1 VSIQMRFDRKTNRR
15 PADMRI
21 IRRYTLVA
29 ATLLAWAGVAYGHPT
44 RMPVSL
50 EELIAEA
57 DIIFKGLVVSSSP
70 KQNELFTPCSGL
82 LTQETQ
88 FKVISVIKGD
98 PAGATVRF
106 QHFDEIPQ
114 FKGNMCQMWRYNFQR
129 NRAYI
134 VFAKKTEDVHINRQL
149 SVNDLGM
156 QDQGIFLCADG
167 KPAPAN
173 TVKEAIWNE
182 LAAMLHSKDFGD
194 VTYAIRELDRM
205 SGGRNRFDGSQ
216 DFDRTN
222 VVKVVRDLMTHP
234 DSKIAQAAI
243 NVVGSHNPYLSDE
256 RTNSWLATV
265 GSAEMPN
272 YYKMDPKM
280 RNIGGELY
288 WKDMES
294 IATGKYSAET
304 RALAIRALGLVRE
317 PALRQ
322 AIDRWLGDTEP
333 VVRSAA
339 AVLLADYPG
348 TVTDQQL
355 TVLARDNEPV
365 VRASV
370 AWAIGFSQRNELADL
385 LGRLLADKDAEV
397 RRAASMSLLSFPPS
411 NKAVARVMRANLE
424 NAEFQPLFL
433 NALAREN
440 AEPYL
445 ADLAKVA
452 EQKTH
457 PVNWMGGQ
465 IPALT
470 AWEILFKYLQAQP
483 SKTLQSGKLDRY
495 LDALEQVGEYSS
507 SNPRDIYAFYILSGM
522 TDRAKKFREKA
533 NRVASYD
540 LDYFFKQ
547 VDQNPKYYIRK

>member
-1 VSIQMRFDRKTNRR
+1 M
-15 PADMRI
+15 
-21 IRRYTLVA
+21 LA
-29 ATLLAWAGVAYGHPT
+29 ATLLAWAGAVCGHPA
-44 RMPVSL
+44 RLPVSL

-57 DIIFKGLVVSSSP
+57 DIIFKGLVVSSRP
-70 KQNELFTPCSGL
+70 AQDELFRPCSGL
-82 LTQETQ
+82 ITQETQ
-88 FKVISVIKGD
+88 FRVISVIKGD
-98 PAGATVRF
+98 PASATVRF
-106 QHFDEIPQ
+106 HHYDEIPQ
-114 FKGNMCQMWRYNFQR
+114 FKGNTCQMWRYNFQR

-134 VFAKKTEDVHINRQL
+134 VFAKKTEDVHIHRQL
-149 SVNDLGM
+149 WVNDSGKE
-156 QDQGIFLCADG
+156 DQGIFPCSDN

-182 LAAMLHSKDFGD
+182 LVAMLQSKDFGD
-194 VTYAIRELDRM
+194 VTYAIRRLDRM
-205 SGGRNRFDGSQ
+205 SGGRDSFDGSQ
-216 DFDRTN
+216 DFDRSN
-222 VVKVVRDLMTHP
+222 VVKVVHDLMTDS

-243 NVVGSHNPYLSDE
+243 TVAGSHNPYLSDE
-256 RTNSWLATV
+256 RANLWLATV
-265 GSAEMPN
+265 GAAETPGF
-272 YYKMDPKM
+272 YKMDPKM

-288 WKDMES
+288 WKDLES
-294 IATGKYSAET
+294 IGAAKHSAET

-333 VVRSAA
+333 VVRASAT
-339 AVLLADYPG
+339 VLLADYAGPA
-348 TVTDQQL
+348 TDQQL
-355 TVLARDNEPV
+355 SVLAGDNEPV
-365 VRASV
+365 VRACV
-370 AWAIGFSQRNELADL
+370 ARAIGYSQRNELADL

-397 RRAASMSLLSFPPS
+397 RRVASMSLLSFSPR
-411 NKAVARVMRANLE
+411 NEAVARVMRANLE

-445 ADLAKVA
+445 ADLAKVV

-483 SKTLQSGKLDRY
+483 SKTLLSGKLDRY
-495 LDALEQVGEYSS
+495 LDALEQVGDYSS
-507 SNPRDIYAFYILSGM
+507 SEPRDIYAFYILSGM
-522 TDRAKKFREKA
+522 TDRAKKFRERA
-533 NRVASYD
+533 NRAASYD

-547 VDQNPKYYIRK
+547 VDQNPTLYIRK

>member
-1 VSIQMRFDRKTNRR
+1 MWFDRKTNRR
-15 PADMRI
+15 PDDLRI
-21 IRRYTLVA
+21 IRRCTMLVATLV
-29 ATLLAWAGVAYGHPT
+29 AWAGVAYGHPA
-44 RMPVSL
+44 RLQVSL

-57 DIIFKGLVVSSSP
+57 DIIIKGLVVSSRP
-70 KQNELFTPCSGL
+70 AQDELFKPCSGL
-82 LTQETQ
+82 ITQETQ
-88 FKVISVIKGD
+88 FKVISVIKGA

-114 FKGNMCQMWRYNFQR
+114 FKGNACQMWRYHFQR

-134 VFAKKTEDVHINRQL
+134 VFAKKTEDVHIHRQL

-156 QDQGIFLCADG
+156 QDQGIFLCSDD
-167 KPAPAN
+167 KPVLAK
-173 TVKEAIWNE
+173 TVKEALWNE
-182 LAAMLHSKDFGD
+182 LEVMLHSKDFGD

-205 SGGRNRFDGSQ
+205 SGGRGRFDGSQ

-222 VVKVVRDLMTHP
+222 VVKAVNDLMTNS

-243 NVVGSHNPYLSDE
+243 NVVSSHNPYLSDE
-256 RTNSWLATV
+256 SANSWLATV
-265 GSAEMPN
+265 GSTETPGF
-272 YYKMDPKM
+272 YKMDPKM

-288 WKDMES
+288 WKDLES
-294 IATGKYSAET
+294 IGAAGHSAET

-333 VVRSAA
+333 AVRASAT
-339 AVLLADYPG
+339 VLLADYPG
-348 TVTDQQL
+348 RATDQQL
-355 TVLARDNEPV
+355 NVLAGDKEPV

-370 AWAIGFSQRNELADL
+370 ALAIGFSQRNELSDL

-397 RRAASMSLLSFPPS
+397 RRVASMSLLSFSPR
-411 NKAVARVMRANLE
+411 NEAVERVLRANLE
-424 NAEFQPLFL
+424 NVEFQPLFL

-445 ADLAKVA
+445 ADLAKVV

-483 SKTLQSGKLDRY
+483 VKTLRSGKLDRY
-495 LDALEQVGEYSS
+495 LDALEQVGDYSS
-507 SNPRDIYAFYILSGM
+507 SEPRDIYAFYILSDM
-522 TDRAKKFREKA
+522 TDRAKKFRERATKA
-533 NRVASYD
+533 ASYD

-547 VDQNPKYYIRK
+547 VDQNPTLYKRK

>member
-1 VSIQMRFDRKTNRR
+1 M
-15 PADMRI
+15 
-21 IRRYTLVA
+21 VA
-29 ATLLAWAGVAYGHPT
+29 ATLLAWAGVAFGRPA

-70 KQNELFTPCSGL
+70 AQNELFTPCSGL
-82 LTQETQ
+82 MTQETQ

-98 PAGATVRF
+98 APGATVRF

-114 FKGNMCQMWRYNFQR
+114 FKGNACQMWRYHFQR

-134 VFAKKTEDVHINRQL
+134 VFAKKTEDVHIHRQL
-149 SVNDLGM
+149 RVDDLGM
-156 QDQGIFLCADG
+156 QDQGIFLCSDD
-167 KPAPAN
+167 KPAMAK

-182 LAAMLHSKDFGD
+182 LAVMLHSKDSGD

-205 SGGRNRFDGSQ
+205 SGGRGRFDGSQ

-222 VVKVVRDLMTHP
+222 VVKVVHDLMTNS
-234 DSKIAQAAI
+234 DSRIAQAAI

-256 RTNSWLATV
+256 RANSWLATV
-265 GSAEMPN
+265 GSAETPDH
-272 YYKMDPKM
+272 YKMDPKM

-288 WKDMES
+288 WKDLES
-294 IATGKYSAET
+294 IGATGHSAET

-322 AIDRWLGDTEP
+322 AIDRWLGDTESA
-333 VVRSAA
+333 VRAA
-339 AVLLADYPG
+339 ATVLLADYPG
-348 TVTDQQL
+348 RDTDQQL
-355 TVLARDNEPV
+355 NVLAGDKEPA
-365 VRASV
+365 VRACV
-370 AWAIGFSQRNELADL
+370 ALGIGFSQRNELADL

-397 RRAASMSLLSFPPS
+397 RRVASVSLLSFSPK
-411 NKAVARVMRANLE
+411 NGAVERVMQANLE
-424 NAEFQPLFL
+424 NVEFQPLFL

-445 ADLAKVA
+445 ADLAKVV

-483 SKTLQSGKLDRY
+483 VNTLRSGKLDRY
-495 LDALEQVGEYSS
+495 LDALEQVGAYSS
-507 SNPRDIYAFYILSGM
+507 SEPRDIYAFYILSDM
-522 TDRAKKFREKA
+522 TDRAKKFRERATKA
-533 NRVASYD
+533 APYD
-540 LDYFFKQ
+540 LDYFFKL
-547 VDQNPKYYIRK
+547 VDQNPTHYKRK

>member
-1 VSIQMRFDRKTNRR
+1 MWFDRKTNNR
-15 PADMRI
+15 PDNQRK
-21 IRRYTLVA
+21 IRRCTMLAVI
-29 ATLLAWAGVAYGHPT
+29 LLAWAGVASARPA
-44 RMPVSL
+44 RLPVSL

-57 DIIFKGLVVSSSP
+57 DIIFKGLVISSRP
-70 KQNELFTPCSGL
+70 AQGELFKPCSGL
-82 LTQETQ
+82 ITQETQ
-88 FKVISVIKGD
+88 FKVISVLKGD
-98 PAGATVRF
+98 APGATVRF

-114 FKGNMCQMWRYNFQR
+114 FKGNACQMWRYHFQR

-134 VFAKKTEDVHINRQL
+134 VFAKKTEDIHIHRQL

-156 QDQGIFLCADG
+156 QDQGIFLCSDNKSVMA
-167 KPAPAN
+167 K

-182 LAAMLHSKDFGD
+182 LAVMLHSKDSGD

-205 SGGRNRFDGSQ
+205 SGGRGRFDGSQ

-222 VVKVVRDLMTHP
+222 VVKVVHDLMTNS
-234 DSKIAQAAI
+234 DSRIAQAAI

-256 RTNSWLATV
+256 RANSWLATV
-265 GSAEMPN
+265 GSAETPDHH
-272 YYKMDPKM
+272 KLDPKM

-288 WKDMES
+288 WKDLES
-294 IATGKYSAET
+294 IGAAKHSVET

-322 AIDRWLGDTEP
+322 AIDRWLGDPVP
-333 VVRSAA
+333 VVRASAT
-339 AVLLADYPG
+339 VLLADYPG
-348 TVTDQQL
+348 RATDQQL
-355 TVLARDNEPV
+355 NVLAGDKESA
-365 VRASV
+365 VRACV
-370 AWAIGFSQRNELADL
+370 ALAIGFSQRSELADL

-397 RRAASMSLLSFPPS
+397 RRVASMSLLSFSPK
-411 NKAVARVMRANLE
+411 NEAVERVMRANLQ
-424 NAEFQPLFL
+424 NVEFQPLFL

-445 ADLAKVA
+445 ADLAKVV

-483 SKTLQSGKLDRY
+483 AKTLRSGKLDRY
-495 LDALEQVGEYSS
+495 LDALEQVGDYSS
-507 SNPRDIYAFYILSGM
+507 SEPRDVYAFYILGDM
-522 TDRAKKFREKA
+522 TDRAKKFRERTTKA
-533 NRVASYD
+533 ASYD
-540 LDYFFKQ
+540 LDYFFKMM
-547 VDQNPKYYIRK
+547 DQNPKYYIRK